1 MKVIL
6 ASILLFLSTVSFGQN
21 GSPLPAGA
29 RGMAMGNTG
38 ISNQDIHSI
47 FTNVGGLAFLQGTQ
61 FAIFGEQRFVGTGIN
76 NLAVGAA
83 HSLGSGTFGLT
94 IQNYGVNDYNEQK
107 VGLSY
112 ARKLFDK
119 LSMGVQFDF
128 LNTRITDYGSAA
140 VFTFEIG
147 FVAPINKE
155 LSVGARV
162 FSPMRVTITDDE
174 EVPGL
179 LGIGFSYH
187 PSKKVT
193 FNGEVEKG
201 IDTNLSIRAGVEYQ
215 IHSVVSLRVG
225 GAANPTLATFGL
237 GFRISDQFSMDIA
250 TTYHQVLGLSPGI
263 GIRYGLKNSVP
274 LRKR

>member
-1 MKVIL
+1 MKVVL
-6 ASILLFLSTVSFGQN
+6 TSFFFLFGIAIIAQN
-21 GSPLPAGA
+21 GSPLSAGA
-29 RGMAMGNTG
+29 RGVGMGNTG
-38 ISNQDIHSI
+38 VSNQDIHSI
-47 FTNVGGLAFLQGTQ
+47 FSNVAGLAFLDGTQ
-61 FAIFGEQRFVGTGIN
+61 FAVFGEQRFVGTGIS

-94 IQNYGVNDYNEQK
+94 IQNYGISDYNEQK
-107 VGLSY
+107 IGLSY

-128 LNTRITDYGSAA
+128 LNTRITNYGSAA

-155 LSVGARV
+155 LTVGARI
-162 FSPMRVTITDDE
+162 FSPMRVAITDE
-174 EVPGL
+174 EDVPGL
-179 LGIGFSYH
+179 LGIGLSYH

-201 IDTNLSIRAGVEYQ
+201 IDTDLSIRAGIEYH

-225 GAANPTLATFGL
+225 GVANPTLATFGL
-237 GFRISDQFSMDIA
+237 GFRISEQFDIDIA

-263 GIRYGLKNSVP
+263 GIRYGMKNSVP
-274 LRKR
+274 VKKR